1 MAQQPQELTSA
12 SSPSTL
18 KGKGPFSFD
27 SDTWTNNSS
36 DTSTTSTSS
45 LDEEERR
52 ERESFKSYLRELKKS
67 DRGQWKALKR
77 KLREDKRADREV
89 IRRDKREA
97 REMERSFRRMDR
109 QEKRDARRLAT
120 QDAKSKNHVIE
131 QIVRDL
137 RQKFQ
142 FNTNSGNDEN
152 NHINSPNGNENTT
165 AGSHQRE
172 REMSKQQRNDNK
184 RQDKLRKAMIKEE
197 LSQKLGVLES
207 GNGEASIP
215 TTQTGVTGSDTAVER
230 SDSIHYEDYD
240 SFDRSNKFSR
250 PPTFNSRDASLDSA
264 SPTIQTSSSVLSG
277 ELRRQFEAQTRTS
290 KR

>member
-1 MAQQPQELTSA
+1 
-12 SSPSTL
+12 
-18 KGKGPFSFD
+18 
-27 SDTWTNNSS
+27 
-36 DTSTTSTSS
+36 
-45 LDEEERR
+45 
-52 ERESFKSYLRELKKS
+52 LRELKKS

-77 KLREDKRADREV
+77 KLREEKRADREV

-97 REMERSFRRMDR
+97 REMERNFRRMDR

-120 QDAKSKNHVIE
+120 QDAKSKNHIIE

-142 FNTNSGNDEN
+142 FNNGGNEEN
-152 NHINSPNGNENTT
+152 NHINSANDNQNTT
-165 AGSHQRE
+165 AGSNQRE
-172 REMSKQQRNDNK
+172 REMSKQQRSDNK

-207 GNGEASIP
+207 GNGESSIP
-215 TTQTGVTGSDTAVER
+215 TTQTGVTGVTGSDTAVER